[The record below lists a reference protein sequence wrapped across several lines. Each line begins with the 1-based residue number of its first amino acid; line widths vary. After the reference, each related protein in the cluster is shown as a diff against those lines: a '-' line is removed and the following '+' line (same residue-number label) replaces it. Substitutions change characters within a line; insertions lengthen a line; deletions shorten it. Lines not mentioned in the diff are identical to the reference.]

1 MLLRERRRGNPH
13 SADGVSVAAV
23 RELLFSPSPTRFLAL
38 FAAVVALGLGA
49 VAAVNLVVDPYSIVG
64 AVDLGLEKP
73 AQEGHDRMVKA
84 FLIARER
91 PDTLLLGTSRA
102 QVMLDPT
109 SPTLAGHRVVNAAV
123 NGGQPRDHLR
133 LFQHARSFAPQRLV
147 LLGLDLLAFDAAARP
162 NVETAEE
169 RFAVTRAGTPRP
181 WWMLHDVPAAVLS
194 VDALRASVGTVRKRG
209 RPSYFTALGQRSEGY
224 QQEQLARAGS
234 APALFEQ
241 SERDYLDG
249 YACMHPSLVRPR
261 AAQAAHQHARPDE
274 DLIEL
279 LDAARA
285 EGTRVVLYFS
295 PQHPRHLEV
304 IRQAGLE
311 RAHLDWRL
319 HLAELARAHGAELF
333 DLGMLGLDDDDAWW
347 ESSHARS
354 SLGERALAAI
364 MAGEGR
370 VADLADLARRNAEL
384 SAKLHQ
390 WRNAHPAEAERIQT
404 LAREVLPGARAR
416 RGCGELPAQGM

>member
-1 MLLRERRRGNPH
+1 MLPCASRRDNPH
-13 SADGVSVAAV
+13 NADGVSVVAV

-64 AVDLGLEKP
+64 AVDLGLAKP

-109 SPTLAGHRVVNAAV
+109 SATLAGHRAVNAAV

-133 LFQHARSFAPQRLV
+133 LFQHARSFGEQRLLV
-147 LLGLDLLAFDAAARP
+147 LGLDLLAFDAAARP
-162 NVETAEE
+162 NVESADE

-181 WWMLHDVPAAVLS
+181 WWMLHDVPAAILS
-194 VDALRASVGTVRKRG
+194 FDALRASVGTVRKRE

-234 APALFEQ
+234 ARALFEQ

-249 YACMHPSLVRPR
+249 YACMHPSRVRPR
-261 AAQAAHQHARPDE
+261 AAQAARTQARTDE
-274 DLIEL
+274 DLVEL
-279 LDAARA
+279 LEAARA
-285 EGTRVVLYFS
+285 DGTRVVLYFS
-295 PQHPRHLEV
+295 PQHARHLEV

-311 RAHLDWRL
+311 RALFDWRL

-333 DLGMLGLDDDDAWW
+333 DLGTLGIDDEKAWW
-347 ESSHARS
+347 ESSHARA

-364 MAGEGR
+364 MAGDER
-370 VADLADLARRNAEL
+370 VTDLADLARRNAVL
-384 SAKLHQ
+384 AAQLDQ
-390 WRNAHPAEAERIQT
+390 WRNAHPAEAERIQV
-404 LAREVLPGARAR
+404 LAREVLPEARRR
-416 RGCGELPAQGM
+416 RGCDELPAQSM